1 MKRGRERKRRKKGE
15 EERGRRK
22 EEEKEEEGGVA
33 EMGHALTVSYPESQG
48 WTAGSGH

>member
-22 EEEKEEEGGVA
+22 EEKEEEGGAA